1 MYTTNYIRHQIKSKT
16 SILQS
21 SLCDYSDAYI
31 LVSGTIT
38 VPNIAADGPNP
49 KNIKN
54 KIIKNVAPFTT

>member
-1 MYTTNYIRHQIKSKT
+1 MLK
-16 SILQS
+16 S